1 MRPADANPEELAQYI
16 TQKVELPELL
26 KNKNLVIEINGE
38 GQQQFKTFYSSELK
52 IQINEQFGELKV
64 MHQNKM
70 LG

>member
-52 IQINEQFGELKV
+52 I
-64 MHQNKM
+64 
-70 LG
+70 